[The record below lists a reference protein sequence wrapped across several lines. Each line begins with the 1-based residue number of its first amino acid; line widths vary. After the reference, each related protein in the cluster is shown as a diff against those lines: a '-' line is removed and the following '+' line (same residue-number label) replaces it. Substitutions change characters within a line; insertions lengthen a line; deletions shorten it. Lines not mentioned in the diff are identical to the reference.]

1 MLHIILIAIAAIVV
15 LFLIIVAMQP
25 PEFRVTR
32 AAKINAPPE
41 KVFLHV
47 NDFHQWEAWSPWAKM
62 DPACKN
68 TYEDPPAGTG
78 ASFAWAGNKKVCKG
92 RLTITKSKRADLIR
106 IRLAFPETFNA

>member
-47 NDFHQWEAWSPWAKM
+47 NDFH
-62 DPACKN
+62 
-68 TYEDPPAGTG
+68 
-78 ASFAWAGNKKVCKG
+78 
-92 RLTITKSKRADLIR
+92 R
-106 IRLAFPETFNA
+106 